1 MINGRRYGKN
11 NLQQL
16 PDKLKPMK
24 VSSRE
29 DANTIGF
36 FGELCPFSNFYEAEF
51 IWNGY
56 IYHSSEQYI
65 QHQKAKYCGDT
76 AAANEIMSCKTALQ
90 CKHAARN
97 IDNYIPDDWIK
108 FATSECVKGLTA
120 KFDQNPKLK
129 ALLLSTG
136 DKMLVECSWDQVW
149 GMGYPLS
156 KPDCLDS
163 TNWEKQG
170 ILGSM
175 LMTVREKLKPAPPLQ
190 PLKNTQPLALETN
203 DSLPKRSLETPTTMD
218 TAPQPSSTND
228 I

>member
-1 MINGRRYGKN
+1 MEKN

-90 CKHAARN
+90 CKCAARN

-136 DKMLVECSWDQVW
+136 DKMLVECSWDRVW
-149 GMGYPLS
+149 GTGYPLS

-175 LMTVREKLKPAPPLQ
+175 LMTVREKLKPVAPPHALLNTYPQ
-190 PLKNTQPLALETN
+190 PLEPN
-203 DSLPKRSLETPTTMD
+203 DHRPKRPQEPPATKPTAMD
-218 TAPQPSSTND
+218 TSHPPPSIKD
-228 I
+228 G